1 MNDMKNCLF
10 DAYCEYTEEK
20 QLEYQ
25 KTEQYQELQRQLDEN
40 KRAIDRLIFQNP
52 ELQELFRERE
62 DLLLKHYTDLETE
75 TIKALISLIHH

>member
-1 MNDMKNCLF
+1 MNDMKSCLF

-40 KRAIDRLIFQNP
+40 KRAIDRLISNNP
-52 ELQELFRERE
+52 ELKELYNFHLPLQKAQNRFQVLRENQE
-62 DLLLKHYTDLETE
+62 
-75 TIKALISLIHH
+75 I